1 MKKWFNPVTIIGLF
15 VVAMGLWQLASKFLE
30 PSDIWWTPRSL
41 AVPLAESRDRV
52 EVLVGG
58 ELLQKRIEDGALMLK
73 AEDGSS
79 RAVEAPDVTLRFN
92 TWDAR
97 RADLYWQGMFSAAC
111 FSCRGSPAP
120 SRPRTP
126 RPERLDARRPRRR
139 PPHHG
144 RRPAGGSGTASVRT
158 AQ

>member
-97 RADLYWQGMFSAAC
+97 RADLYWQGMFSAAYLAIGVAMLVVGL
-111 FSCRGSPAP
+111 FLM
-120 SRPRTP
+120 PRLP
-126 RPERLDARRPRRR
+126 RPEPPPDATP
-139 PPHHG
+139 
-144 RRPAGGSGTASVRT
+144 
-158 AQ
+158 